1 MSKASSTV
9 PDSGEMLHEGTEGS
23 ISASVVTTEF
33 VGGPVGSGSGIGS
46 VYLTNPGSFLSVLKK
61 KN

>member
-9 PDSGEMLHEGTEGS
+9 PDGGEMLHEGTEGS

-33 VGGPVGSGSGIGS
+33 VGGSVGSGSGIGS
-46 VYLTNPGSFLSVLKK
+46 VYLTKPGSFLSV
-61 KN
+61 